1 MPAPS
6 LASDLPLRYLVTDD
20 SSVEMPLVVCMHGR
34 GADAYDL
41 AELAPML
48 GRGYRFLFPQ
58 APRPFEAAPGYSFGW
73 TWFDGWPPLPGALD
87 ESRRLMLETLDA
99 AVARFPTPPGK
110 VIVSGFSQGGLMA
123 LDIGF
128 RTRQTLAGIVVM
140 SGALYEDELPP
151 IKPQRLFVAH
161 GLHDDVVSITY
172 ARRTRLLLE
181 EHGIEPEYHELPMGH
196 AVAQEEVVL
205 VRDFLA
211 RALSG

>member
-1 MPAPS
+1 MPAPP
-6 LASDLPLRYLVTDD
+6 LASDLPLRYLVTDT
-20 SSVEMPLVVCMHGR
+20 SSAEMPLVVCMHGR
-34 GADAYDL
+34 GADAHDL

-58 APRPFEAAPGYSFGW
+58 APRPFEPAPGYSFGW
-73 TWFDGWPPLPGALD
+73 TWFEGFPPLPGALD

-99 AVARFPTPPGK
+99 AVAKFPTPPGK

-128 RTRQTLAGIVVM
+128 RTQQTVAGIVAM

-151 IKPQRLFVAH
+151 ITPQRVLVAH
-161 GLHDDVVSITY
+161 GLADDVVSINY
-172 ARRTRLLLE
+172 ARRARRVLE
-181 EHGIEPEYHELPMGH
+181 EHGIEPEYHELAMGH
-196 AVAQEEVVL
+196 AVSMEEIAL

-211 RALSG
+211 RALTG